1 MTINLSPL
9 WISLKVSLF
18 ASIITFILG
27 ITIAYT
33 LYQYKGKC
41 RSLIETILLIPLVLP
56 PTIVGF
62 LILIFL
68 GKNTIIGQILSRWN
82 FNIIFTWYGA
92 VIACIII
99 GFPLMFRSTLG
110 TFEQI
115 DSLLLDAAR
124 VEGVSEIAIFYHIT
138 LPLAF
143 RGILSGIILSFTRM
157 LGEFGATLMVA
168 GNIPNKTQTIPMA
181 IYFSVQAGEFKEGWF
196 WVIILLFF
204 SFFTIFI
211 VNNLSRYKL

>member
-9 WISLKVSLF
+9 WISLKVSLL
-18 ASIITFILG
+18 ATIITFILG
-27 ITIAYT
+27 VIIAYKV
-33 LYQYKGKC
+33 YQYRGKW
-41 RSLIETILLIPLVLP
+41 RSLMETILLIPLVLP

-62 LILIFL
+62 LILILL
-68 GKNTIIGQILSRWN
+68 GKNGIIGQILSQWN
-82 FNIIFTWYGA
+82 LNIIFTWYA
-92 VIACIII
+92 AIIAGVII
-99 GFPLMFRSTLG
+99 GFPLMFRATLG

-124 VEGVSEIAIFYHIT
+124 IEGASEIKVFYYIS

-143 RGILSGIILSFTRM
+143 RGILSGIILSFTRI

-181 IYFSVQAGEFKEGWF
+181 IYFAVQAGEMEEGWF
-196 WVIILLFF
+196 WVIILLLF
-204 SFFTIFI
+204 SFCTIFLL
-211 VNNLSRYKL
+211 NNLSR

>member
-9 WISLKVSLF
+9 WVSLKVSLL
-18 ASIITFILG
+18 ATIITFLLG
-27 ITIAYT
+27 TIIAYKV
-33 LYQYKGKC
+33 YQYQGKW
-41 RSLIETILLIPLVLP
+41 RSTIEIILLIPLVLP

-62 LILIFL
+62 FILILL
-68 GKNTIIGQILSRWN
+68 GRNSIIGQILSQWEI
-82 FNIIFTWYGA
+82 NIIFTWYGA

-99 GFPLMFRSTLG
+99 GFPLMFRATLG
-110 TFEQI
+110 AFEQI
-115 DSLLLDAAR
+115 DSLLLDSAR
-124 VEGVSEIAIFYHIT
+124 VEGASEIKVFYYIS

-143 RGILSGIILSFTRM
+143 RGIFAGTILSFTRI

-181 IYFSVQAGEFKEGWF
+181 IYFAVQAGEFQEGWF

-204 SFFTIFI
+204 SFLTISML
-211 VNNLSRYKL
+211 NNLFKN

>member
-9 WISLKVSLF
+9 WISLKVSLL
-18 ASIITFILG
+18 ATIITFILG
-27 ITIAYT
+27 VIIAYQV
-33 LYQYKGKC
+33 YQYKGKW

-62 LILIFL
+62 LILILL
-68 GKNTIIGQILSRWN
+68 GKNTLIGKILSQWN

-99 GFPLMFRSTLG
+99 GFPLMFRATLG

-124 VEGVSEIAIFYHIT
+124 IEGASEIAVFYYIS

-143 RGILSGIILSFTRM
+143 RGILAGIILSFTRV

-181 IYFSVQAGEFKEGWF
+181 IYFAVQACEFKEGWF

-204 SFFTIFI
+204 SFFTIFLL
-211 VNNLSRYKL
+211 NNLSR

>member
-9 WISLKVSLF
+9 WISLKVSLL
-18 ASIITFILG
+18 ATIITFILG
-27 ITIAYT
+27 VIVAYQV
-33 LYQYKGKC
+33 YQYRGKW

-68 GKNTIIGQILSRWN
+68 GKNSIIGQILSQWDLN
-82 FNIIFTWYGA
+82 VIFTWYGA

-99 GFPLMFRSTLG
+99 GFPLMFRATLG

-124 VEGVSEIAIFYHIT
+124 VEGASEIAIFYYIS

-143 RGILSGIILSFTRM
+143 RGILAGIILSFTRV

-181 IYFSVQAGEFKEGWF
+181 IYFAVQAGEIKEGWF

-204 SFFTIFI
+204 SFFTIFLI
-211 VNNLSRYKL
+211 NNLSR

>member
-9 WISLKVSLF
+9 WISLKVSLL
-18 ASIITFILG
+18 ATIITFILG
-27 ITIAYT
+27 VIIAYQV
-33 LYQYKGKC
+33 YQYKGKW

-62 LILIFL
+62 LILILL
-68 GKNTIIGQILSRWN
+68 GKNSLIGKILSQWN

-99 GFPLMFRSTLG
+99 GFPLMFRATLG

-124 VEGVSEIAIFYHIT
+124 IEGASEIAVFYYIS

-143 RGILSGIILSFTRM
+143 RGILAGIILSFTRV

-181 IYFSVQAGEFKEGWF
+181 IYFAVQAGEFEEGWF

-204 SFFTIFI
+204 SFFTIFLL
-211 VNNLSRYKL
+211 NNLSR

>member
-9 WISLKVSLF
+9 WISLKVSLL
-18 ASIITFILG
+18 ATIITFILG
-27 ITIAYT
+27 VIIAYQV
-33 LYQYKGKC
+33 YQYKGKW

-62 LILIFL
+62 LILILL
-68 GKNTIIGQILSRWN
+68 GKNTLIGKILSQWN

-99 GFPLMFRSTLG
+99 GFPLMFRATLG

-124 VEGVSEIAIFYHIT
+124 IEGASEIAVFYYIS

-143 RGILSGIILSFTRM
+143 RGILAGIILSFTRV

-181 IYFSVQAGEFKEGWF
+181 IYFAVQAGEFKEGWF

-204 SFFTIFI
+204 SFFTIFLL
-211 VNNLSRYKL
+211 NNLSR

>member
-9 WISLKVSLF
+9 WISLKVSLL
-18 ASIITFILG
+18 ATIITFIFG
-27 ITIAYT
+27 IIIAYRV
-33 LYQYKGKC
+33 YQYKGKW
-41 RSLIETILLIPLVLP
+41 RTLIETILLIPLVLP

-68 GKNTIIGQILSRWN
+68 GKNSIVGQILSQWDIS
-82 FNIIFTWYGA
+82 IIFTWYGA
-92 VIACIII
+92 VIASMVI

-110 TFEQI
+110 AFEQI
-115 DSLLLDAAR
+115 DSLLLDSAR
-124 VEGVSEIAIFYHIT
+124 VEGASEIAVFYYIS

-181 IYFSVQAGEFKEGWF
+181 IYFAVQAGEIKEGWF

-204 SFFTIFI
+204 SFFTILI
-211 VNNLSRYKL
+211 LNNLSR

>member
-9 WISLKVSLF
+9 WISLKVSLL
-18 ASIITFILG
+18 ATIITFILG
-27 ITIAYT
+27 VIIAYQV
-33 LYQYKGKC
+33 YQYKGKW

-62 LILIFL
+62 LILILL
-68 GKNTIIGQILSRWN
+68 GKNTLIGKILSQWN

-99 GFPLMFRSTLG
+99 GFPLMFRATLG

-124 VEGVSEIAIFYHIT
+124 IEGASEIAVFYYIS

-143 RGILSGIILSFTRM
+143 RGILAGIILSFTRV

-168 GNIPNKTQTIPMA
+168 GNIPNKTQTIPMP
-181 IYFSVQAGEFKEGWF
+181 IYFAVQAGEFKEGWF

-204 SFFTIFI
+204 SFFTIFLL
-211 VNNLSRYKL
+211 NNLSR

>member
-18 ASIITFILG
+18 ATIITFFLG
-27 ITIAYT
+27 TIIAYKV
-33 LYQYKGKC
+33 YQYKGKW
-41 RSLIETILLIPLVLP
+41 RSIIETILLIPLVLP

-62 LILIFL
+62 FILIFL
-68 GKNTIIGQILSRWN
+68 GKNSIIGQILSQWDI
-82 FNIIFTWYGA
+82 NIIFTWYGA
-92 VIACIII
+92 VIASIVI

-110 TFEQI
+110 AFEQI
-115 DSLLLDAAR
+115 DSLLLDSAR
-124 VEGVSEIAIFYHIT
+124 VEGASEIKVFYYISF
-138 LPLAF
+138 PLAF
-143 RGILSGIILSFTRM
+143 RGIFAGIILSFTRM

-181 IYFSVQAGEFKEGWF
+181 IYFAVQAGEFQESWF

-204 SFFTIFI
+204 SFFTILI
-211 VNNLSRYKL
+211 LNNLSR